1 MLELTVDDQLPGATL
16 DVESGT
22 AIRIS
27 AKAYGHASQIPL
39 RQLEIV
45 GHSKTLKKVSAGEP
59 GQSEE
64 LLSIEM
70 ELPVQRGIWVA
81 ARADAAHTQVAHT
94 TPVYVGVN
102 GAGFHNPATAEHYLE
117 LCRSYLKELEE
128 DLAQPGERRD
138 NQSFRHKENLERQIS

>member
-1 MLELTVDDQLPGATL
+1 MTGFPARPL

-22 AIRIS
+22 VIRIS
-27 AKAYGHASQIPL
+27 AKAYGQASQIPL

-70 ELPVQRGIWVA
+70 ELPVQRGIWVG
-81 ARADAAHTQVAHT
+81 RPGPMLP
-94 TPVYVGVN
+94 TPKS
-102 GAGFHNPATAEHYLE
+102 PI
-117 LCRSYLKELEE
+117 
-128 DLAQPGERRD
+128 RR
-138 NQSFRHKENLERQIS
+138 QSTSE